1 MARLAPTTSHSIVG
15 DGTQSS
21 RRCLTVDAAASD
33 VHLAPMSTVAE
44 IEAAL
49 PELSPQELHRVEVL
63 LHQLQQRQS
72 TILPKNPRLEA
83 LDALQA
89 RLALDGQ
96 KADAWVAA
104 AKDSRR

>member
-1 MARLAPTTSHSIVG
+1 MSKNYSPG
-15 DGTQSS
+15 EDPN
-21 RRCLTVDAAASD
+21 VDAAAPD

-49 PELSPQELHRVEVL
+49 PELSPEELRRVEVL

-72 TILPKNPRLEA
+72 TALPKNPRLQA

-96 KADAWVAA
+96 KADAWAA
-104 AKDSRR
+104 VAKDSRR